1 MHSHPY
7 HSRSISSQKITTV
20 WHTKEITLV
29 GFTLF
34 FTGELGTGYIF
45 INDLLN
51 KTREIFNV
59 CISLYIYRKLRMY
72 YGTNEYSCDFNI
84 DIQVKLLP

>member
-59 CISLYIYRKLRMY
+59 CISLYIENYACTTVPM
-72 YGTNEYSCDFNI
+72 NI
-84 DIQVKLLP
+84 AVILILTSK